1 MPTGQVRIGSRVS
14 TGQMML
20 RRFLLVSFAAFSVVA
35 VACAGGG
42 SDIQAVS
49 YDSLSAALEAAGMKV
64 ENQGENK
71 FLFSDL
77 FSVPGIELS
86 ASGEQVLAFE
96 FATLEEANE
105 QAALVSDDGYGVG
118 HKYINWIAT
127 PQFFRNGNMIVVY
140 DGSQSLVTTTLI
152 AAMGEQFA
160 GQDPDGA

>member
-1 MPTGQVRIGSRVS
+1 
-14 TGQMML
+14 ML
-20 RRFLLVSFAAFSVVA
+20 RRFLLVSLATFSVIA
-35 VACAGGG
+35 AACSGGG
-42 SDIQAVS
+42 SGIEPADT

-71 FLFSDL
+71 FLFSNL

-96 FATLEEANE
+96 FATPEEANE

-152 AAMGEQFA
+152 SAMGEQFA
-160 GQDPDGA
+160 GQSPDDA